1 MIEYAIRRVGYGVL
15 VVLLV
20 TALVFLL
27 IRLLPGD
34 VVAVLLQNSGG
45 VTAEQAQQLR
55 AEFGLDDPVWVQFAE
70 WLSNAARGDLG
81 RSFYTDEPVS
91 QMFAERIP
99 VTLELAAL
107 SLVFA
112 VVVGIAFGVIS
123 AVRRG
128 RSVDAVVR
136 VTAVAG
142 LSVPNFVVATLFLT
156 FFALWFSWS
165 PPVVYRGPAEDLR
178 SHLEQMI
185 MPAIALGISSLAG
198 LTRLTR
204 SAMLEALGSNF
215 IRAVRARGV
224 RASVVYLKHALRNSS
239 IPVFTLVGGYLA
251 TILGG
256 TVILESMF
264 SIDGTGQLLYK
275 AVQQRDYPV
284 VVACTIFYA
293 AVYVFVIVLV
303 DLMYAV
309 LDPRIRYGRG
319 RS

>member
-1 MIEYAIRRVGYGVL
+1 MIEYAIRRIGYGIL
-15 VVLLV
+15 VIVLV

-34 VVAVLLQNSGG
+34 VVALLLQNSGG
-45 VTAEQAQQLR
+45 VTAEQAGQLR
-55 AEFGLDDPVWVQFAE
+55 TDFGLDDPVWVQFGD
-70 WLSNAARGDLG
+70 WLAHAVRGDLG
-81 RSFYTDEPVS
+81 KSFYTNESVTT
-91 QMFAERIP
+91 MFAERVP
-99 VTLELAAL
+99 VTLELTAL
-107 SLVFA
+107 SLVA
-112 VVVGIAFGVIS
+112 ATIVGIAFGVIS
-123 AVRRG
+123 AVKRG
-128 RSVDAVVR
+128 KTVDSAVR

-156 FFALWFSWS
+156 FFALWFAWS
-165 PPVVYRGPAEDLR
+165 PPLVYRGPTEDLR
-178 SHLEQMI
+178 SHLEQMV
-185 MPAIALGISSLAG
+185 MPAIALGIASLAG

-204 SAMLEALGSNF
+204 SAMLETLGSNF

-224 RASVVYLKHALRNSS
+224 RESRVHLKHALRNAG
-239 IPVFTLVGGYLA
+239 IPVLTIVGGYLA

-293 AVYVFVIVLV
+293 AVYVFVIVIV
-303 DLMYAV
+303 DLLYAV
-309 LDPRIRYGRG
+309 LDPRIRYGRS

>member
-1 MIEYAIRRVGYGVL
+1 MIEYALRRLGYGVM
-15 VVLLV
+15 VILLV
-20 TALVFLL
+20 TVLVFLL
-27 IRLLPGD
+27 MRLLPGD
-34 VVAVLLQNSGG
+34 VVAILMQNGAN
-45 VTAEQAQQLR
+45 VTAEQAR
-55 AEFGLDDPVWVQFAE
+55 RMEAEFGLDDPVWVQFTD
-70 WLSNAARGDLG
+70 WLAHAVRGDLG
-81 RSFYTDEPVS
+81 RSFYTDEPVTG
-91 QMFAERIP
+91 MFAERVP
-99 VTLELAAL
+99 VTLELTLL
-107 SLVFA
+107 SFA
-112 VVVGIAFGVIS
+112 VATVVGIAFGVVS
-123 AVRRG
+123 AVKRG
-128 RSVDAVVR
+128 RSVDAAVR
-136 VTAVAG
+136 ITAVAG

-165 PPVVYRGPAEDLR
+165 PPLVYKGPTEDLR
-178 SHLEQMI
+178 SHLEQMA
-185 MPAIALGISSLAG
+185 MPAIALGIASLAG

-224 RASVVYLKHALRNSS
+224 RESVVHVKHALRNAS
-239 IPVFTLVGGYLA
+239 IPVLTLVGGYLA

-284 VVACTIFYA
+284 VVSCTIFYA

-309 LDPRIRYGRG
+309 LDPRIRYGR
-319 RS
+319 SKA

>member
-1 MIEYAIRRVGYGVL
+1 VIEYAIRRIGYGIL

-45 VTAEQAQQLR
+45 VTAEQAQELR
-55 AEFGLDDPVWVQFAE
+55 TEFGLDDPVWVQFGE
-70 WLSNAARGDLG
+70 WLSHAVRGDLG

-112 VVVGIAFGVIS
+112 VVVGVAFGVIS

-128 RSVDAVVR
+128 RSVDTVVR
-136 VTAVAG
+136 ITAVAG
-142 LSVPNFVVATLFLT
+142 LSVPNFVVATLLLT

-165 PPVVYRGPAEDLR
+165 PPIVYRGPTEDLR

-185 MPAIALGISSLAG
+185 MPAIALGIASLAG

-224 RASVVYLKHALRNSS
+224 RESVVHLKHALRNSS

-293 AVYVFVIVLV
+293 AVYVLVIVLV

>member
-1 MIEYAIRRVGYGVL
+1 MIEYAIRRIGYGIL

-27 IRLLPGD
+27 IRLLPGN
-34 VVAVLLQNSGG
+34 VVLLLLQNSGG
-45 VTAEQAQQLR
+45 VTSPEEAARME
-55 AEFGLDDPVWVQFAE
+55 AEFGLNVPVWTQFAD
-70 WLSNAARGDLG
+70 WVGGAVTGDLG
-81 RSFYTDEPVS
+81 HSFYTGEPVTE
-91 QMFAERIP
+91 MFLERIP
-99 VTLELAAL
+99 VTLELTVL
-107 SLVFA
+107 SMIIATVL
-112 VVVGIAFGVIS
+112 GIGFGVIS
-123 AVRRG
+123 AVKRG
-128 RSVDAVVR
+128 KSTDAVVR

-142 LSVPNFVVATLFLT
+142 LSVPNFVLATLFLT
-156 FFALWFSWS
+156 MFGLWFAWS
-165 PPVVYRGPAEDLR
+165 PPVVYRGPTEDLQ
-178 SHLEQMI
+178 SHLEQMV
-185 MPAIALGISSLAG
+185 MPAIALGVAGLAG
-198 LTRLTR
+198 MTRLTR

-224 RASVVYLKHALRNSS
+224 RERVVHLKHALRNSS
-239 IPVFTLVGGYLA
+239 IPVFTIVGGYLA

-264 SIDGTGQLLYK
+264 SIDGTGQLLYE

-319 RS
+319 K